1 MTPMPPMPMR
11 VPTTPDAVL
20 AALREPGA
28 RILAGGTDLVPSLKL
43 GLAPPGPL
51 VSLHAVE
58 GLRGVSHGADGSLR
72 IGAMTSL
79 SEVVRHVH
87 VSRVAS
93 GLAAA
98 AATIATPT
106 LRNAGTL
113 GGNVLL
119 DTRCDWYNLPPVAR
133 ASLGGCLKCD
143 GAVCHVAPR
152 GGRCW
157 AAHSADTVPAL
168 ILLGAELEVLSA
180 SDTGAAVHTRVPLQ
194 SVVAQSD
201 GRTAHGLAAGA
212 LLLAVTLPARDAR
225 VVHRKV
231 RMRGAF
237 DFGVL
242 LVAVARHDSGWSAV
256 VSAVGPAPVRVDAP
270 SGPALVEAAWAAV
283 KPVGTHV
290 VSPNWR
296 RRMVRVEVARAVA
309 DLGG

>member
-1 MTPMPPMPMR
+1 MPMR
-11 VPTTPDAVL
+11 APTTPEAVL
-20 AALREPGA
+20 TALREPGA
-28 RILAGGTDLVPSLKL
+28 RILAGGTDLVPAMKL

-51 VSLHAVE
+51 VSLHAVA

-79 SEVVRHVH
+79 AEVVRHVDG
-87 VSRVAS
+87 SRGAP

-143 GAVCHVAPR
+143 GSVCHVAPR
-152 GGRCW
+152 GARCW

-168 ILLGAELEVLSA
+168 LLLDAELEVLTA
-180 SDTGAAVHTRVPLQ
+180 SPSGVAVPARVPLR
-194 SVVAQSD
+194 SVVAQAD
-201 GRTAHGLAAGA
+201 GRTAHGLAPGA
-212 LLLAVTLPARDAR
+212 LLLAVTLPKRDAR

-242 LVAVARHDSGWSAV
+242 LVAVARHEAGWSAV

-270 SGPALVEAAWAAV
+270 NGAALVEAAWAAV
-283 KPVGTHV
+283 KPLGTHL